1 MDARLWRR
9 EYENEK
15 KASRIMLK
23 YQTLKNNNENMTSY
37 GGTSYQSEKSLS
49 KNIYFLEKHVKR
61 WLRNNLKGVV
71 SSDF

>member
-1 MDARLWRR
+1 
-9 EYENEK
+9 
-15 KASRIMLK
+15 MLK

-71 SSDF
+71 SSAY

>member
-1 MDARLWRR
+1 
-9 EYENEK
+9 
-15 KASRIMLK
+15 MLK

-37 GGTSYQSEKSLS
+37 GGTSYQSEKSLP

-71 SSDF
+71 SNF